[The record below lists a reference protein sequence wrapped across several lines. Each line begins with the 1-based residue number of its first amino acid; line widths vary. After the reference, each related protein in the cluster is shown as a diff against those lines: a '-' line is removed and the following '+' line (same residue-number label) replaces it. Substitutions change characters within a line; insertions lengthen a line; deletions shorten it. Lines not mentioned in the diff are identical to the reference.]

1 MKNTK
6 TQKWPQEKIVQ
17 YYNTHAHNAYME
29 LFPVLHHAIAN
40 ENWELYRMA
49 RNAQSAIAEVQAHY
63 NEMLEKVGA

>member
-6 TQKWPQEKIVQ
+6 INKWSEEKIVQ

-29 LFPVLHHAIAN
+29 LFPVLQHAIAN

-49 RNAQSAIAEVQAHY
+49 KDAQDAIAKVQTHY
-63 NEMLEKVGA
+63 NEMLSKVGA